1 MLFSD
6 SKRLYFL
13 FNTHR
18 HRLRRGAESLNLGDN
33 PGSTVSRTQISFPL
47 IYFLIFNLHSF
58 FFTDFLVIFTALLC
72 YRLSSEY
79 VDIYVAPYQRFRQK
93 FNGWF
98 TSSMKTSYI
107 NTRKNENLHVVVK
120 YYILDY
126 VHWVSK
132 EGRKLFNPYIQQTI
146 DHPYSK
152 SQAATKQCN
161 DNNWKS

>member
-13 FNTHR
+13 FNTQR

-47 IYFLIFNLHSF
+47 IYFLSFNLHSF

-72 YRLSSEY
+72 YRLSFEY
-79 VDIYVAPYQRFRQK
+79 VDIYVTSYQRFRQK

-107 NTRKNENLHVVVK
+107 NTRKNKNLYVVVRK
-120 YYILDY
+120 ILHFRLY
-126 VHWVSK
+126 PLSK
-132 EGRKLFNPYIQQTI
+132 QRGKKIIQSLYTANSRPSI
-146 DHPYSK
+146 L
-152 SQAATKQCN
+152 
-161 DNNWKS
+161 